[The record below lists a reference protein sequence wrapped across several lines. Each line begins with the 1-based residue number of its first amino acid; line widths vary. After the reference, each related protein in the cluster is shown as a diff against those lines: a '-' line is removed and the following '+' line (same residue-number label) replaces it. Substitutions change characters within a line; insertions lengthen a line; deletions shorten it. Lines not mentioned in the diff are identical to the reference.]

1 MELADDDVAPMLP
14 LHLPL
19 PRPSQTSMSTS
30 SCASL
35 PCSSLSETE
44 GEGEVS
50 GVSDTGRSSSH
61 GLHTIAT
68 SPCTD
73 GE

>member
-1 MELADDDVAPMLP
+1 
-14 LHLPL
+14 
-19 PRPSQTSMSTS
+19 
-30 SCASL
+30 
-35 PCSSLSETE
+35 
-44 GEGEVS
+44 VS